1 MTPEFNS
8 GLMLETGV
16 AALVFAA
23 VFMLGARL
31 HPLKALTR
39 DRRDFVSFSAG
50 MSAAY
55 VFVHLMPEMHEARAV
70 FAESVSLPLPN
81 EGRAVYLVALV
92 GFLCFYGLDRLR
104 THTRRLPEEDQARSS
119 FWIHIGGFAAYVSL
133 MSYLLVR
140 SLTETETSV
149 GLFAA
154 AFAAHF
160 LALEH
165 SLHEE
170 HGEAWMRTGRWV
182 LASSSLVGW
191 GIGALVALPSN
202 LLALLIAFVSGAVI
216 VTSMVME
223 LPTEKDGRFLPFMAG
238 GLLYG
243 MLLLPLG

>member
-1 MTPEFNS
+1 MEVS
-8 GLMLETGV
+8 GPLVAETGV
-16 AALVFAA
+16 AALLFAT
-23 VFMLGARL
+23 VFMLGAHL
-31 HPLKALTR
+31 HPLKALAR

-81 EGRAVYLVALV
+81 EGLAVYLVALV

-104 THTRRLPEEDQARSS
+104 TRTRRLPEEDQERAS
-119 FWIHIGGFAAYVSL
+119 FWIHIGGFAAYVAL
-133 MSYLLVR
+133 MSYVLVH
-140 SLTETETSV
+140 SLGKTETSV
-149 GLFAA
+149 ALFAA

-170 HGEAWMRTGRWV
+170 YGEAWVRTGRWV
-182 LASSSLVGW
+182 LASASLAGW
-191 GIGALVALPSN
+191 GIGVLFALPAY

-216 VTSMVME
+216 VTSAVMD
-223 LPTEKDGRFLPFMAG
+223 LPSESDGRFLPFMAG

-243 MLLLPLG
+243 ILLLPLG